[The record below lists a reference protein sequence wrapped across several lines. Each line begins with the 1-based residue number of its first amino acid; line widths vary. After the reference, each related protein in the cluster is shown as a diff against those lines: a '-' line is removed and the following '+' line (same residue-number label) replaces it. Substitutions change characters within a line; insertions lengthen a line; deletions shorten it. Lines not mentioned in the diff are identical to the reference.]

1 MKSSRI
7 IALVLGFL
15 LFVTG
20 VISFV
25 LILIGANLS
34 FLAWIDRP
42 GTPQGIIIRIL
53 MIGGGL
59 VMSYMALNPAT
70 DETDDVNHVP

>member
-1 MKSSRI
+1 MNRSRI
-7 IALVLGFL
+7 ILLIIGFL

-20 VISFV
+20 FISFV

-34 FLAWIDRP
+34 FLVWIDRP

-59 VMSYMALNPAT
+59 VLAYTALYPAKNE
-70 DETDDVNHVP
+70 DGEN

>member
-1 MKSSRI
+1 MKRSRLILLI
-7 IALVLGFL
+7 IGFL

-20 VISFV
+20 FISFT
-25 LILIGANLS
+25 LILIGGNLS
-34 FLAWIDRP
+34 YLAWIDRP

-59 VMSYMALNPAT
+59 VMAYMAMNPVK
-70 DETDDVNHVP
+70 DENDEQM

>member
-1 MKSSRI
+1 MNRSRI
-7 IALVLGFL
+7 ILLIIGFL

-20 VISFV
+20 FISFV

-34 FLAWIDRP
+34 YLAWIDRP

-59 VMSYMALNPAT
+59 VMAYMSIYPAR
-70 DETDDVNHVP
+70 DDDGES

>member
-1 MKSSRI
+1 MIRPRH
-7 IALVLGFL
+7 IALIIGFL
-15 LFVTG
+15 LFILG
-20 VISFV
+20 VISLV

-34 FLAWIDRP
+34 YLAWIDRP

-59 VMSYMALNPAT
+59 VMAYMALNPAE
-70 DETDDVNHVP
+70 DDTDDINHVP

>member
-1 MKSSRI
+1 MKPARLI
-7 IALVLGFL
+7 TLILGFL

-20 VISFV
+20 FISFV

-34 FLAWIDRP
+34 YLAWIDRP
-42 GTPQGIIIRIL
+42 GSQQGIIIRIL

-59 VMSYMALNPAT
+59 VMAYMALNPAR
-70 DETDDVNHVP
+70 DDDDVNHVP